1 MFTSSH
7 LTRQLDLIP
16 LEALKMPVHI
26 IGAGAIG
33 SHVALMLAKMG
44 VTDISVYDPDVV
56 SIENMSCQGFRFSD
70 IGKLKVKALFDIV
83 ESYTNVKIKGYCFPW
98 TKEKPFDLR
107 GIVVSAADSMKVRA
121 DLFNHCKDDFR
132 IEWFIDSRMGAE
144 SALMYVMNA
153 QRPIDQEAYSATLYS
168 DEEAQPERCTAKA
181 TIYTANLLSGH
192 VVKAVKDLI
201 TKKPYPRTTMWNIA
215 KNTKTCWEGTI

>member
-1 MFTSSH
+1 MFVASH

-16 LEALKMPVHI
+16 LEDLKRQVHI

-44 VTDISVYDPDVV
+44 ITDLTIYDPDFV
-56 SIENMSCQGFRFSD
+56 SIENMSCQGYRFSD
-70 IGKLKVKALFDIV
+70 IGKPKVQALFEIV
-83 ESYTNVKIKGYCFPW
+83 KDYTNIEIKKVQEPW

-107 GIVVSAADSMKVRA
+107 GIVISAADSMQVRT
-121 DLFNHCKDDFR
+121 DLFTHCKNDFR
-132 IEWFIDSRMGAE
+132 VDWFIDSRMGAE

-153 QRPIDQEAYSATLYS
+153 QRPEDQSAYEATLYA
-168 DEEAQPERCTAKA
+168 DKNAQPERCTAKA

-192 VVKAVKDLI
+192 AVKAVKNLI

-215 KNTKTCWEGTI
+215 KNTKSCWEGSL